1 MRSFK
6 QLRAPVVS
14 LVIAAAALLGGL
26 PTASAAAEPATVAE
40 LVESVRAYRAGRETA
55 ILEELAGLLEI
66 PNVAAGQDAAP
77 TEQIRR
83 NAAHLVAMLE
93 RRGIEARTLD
103 VEGGSPAV
111 FGHLRVPDAERTV
124 VLYAHY
130 DGQPV
135 DPSEWA
141 SPPWT
146 PTLRDKPLEDGG
158 REVPMSGPLD
168 GEWRLYARS
177 ASDDKGPIVAMLAA
191 VDALA
196 AAGVAPSVDVKFFFE
211 GEEEAGSPHL
221 EELLRRHQ
229 ELLAADL
236 WLFCD
241 GPVHQSRR
249 MQAVFGV
256 RGVVSL
262 ELTLYGAMRPLHS
275 GHYGNW
281 APNPIAGLV
290 ELLAGLRNADGRILV
305 PGFYQDAETLS
316 RYERGALLSLP
327 EIEPRLLAELGLAY
341 TEGSETRLAQRLML
355 PALNYRGLRAGAV
368 GKEATNAIPTEASVS
383 IDFRLVPDQTPERV
397 RSQIETHLRNQR
409 YHLVEEPPDLD
420 TRRRHARIVR
430 LEWGPGYPAAR
441 TPMELPLAQSVLKIL
456 SEATGGQT
464 LAVPTLGGS
473 LPLYLFEEILDAPLI
488 VVPIVNHDNNQHAA
502 DENLRLQN
510 LWDGIEVYA
519 SLIAWL
525 GRGE

>member
-1 MRSFK
+1 MQTRTTRKILAVAATTATLCWLSP
-6 QLRAPVVS
+6 APT
-14 LVIAAAALLGGL
+14 I
-26 PTASAAAEPATVAE
+26 AEPTTIGE
-40 LVESVRAYRAGRETA
+40 LVETVRSYRLGHETA
-55 ILEELAGLLEI
+55 ILEELSRLLEI
-66 PNVAAGQDAAP
+66 PNVAAD
-77 TEQIRR
+77 TKNIRR
-83 NAAHLVAMLE
+83 NAEHLVGMLE
-93 RRGIEARTLD
+93 RRGIEARILE

-111 FGHLRVPDAERTV
+111 FGHLRVPGAERTV

-135 DPSEWA
+135 EPDAWA

-146 PTLRDKPLEDGG
+146 PTLRDKPLADGG
-158 REVPMSGPLD
+158 REVPATGPLD

-221 EELLRRHQ
+221 AELLRRNQ
-229 ELLAADL
+229 ELLTADL

-249 MQAVFGV
+249 PQVVFGV

-262 ELTLYGAMRPLHS
+262 EITFYGAVRTLHS

-290 ELLAGLRNADGRILV
+290 ELLGGLRNADGQILV
-305 PGFYQDAETLS
+305 PGFYQDLQTVS
-316 RYERGALLSLP
+316 RFERAALRSLP
-327 EIEPRLLAELGLAY
+327 EIEPRLIAELGLAY
-341 TEGSETRLAQRLML
+341 TEGTETRLAQRIML
-355 PALNYRGLRAGAV
+355 PALNFRGIRSGAV
-368 GKEATNAIPTEASVS
+368 GAEAKNAIPTEATAS
-383 IDFRLVPDQTPERV
+383 IDFRLVPNQTPERV
-397 RSQIETHLRNQR
+397 RTLVEAHLKNQR
-409 YHLVEEPPDLD
+409 YHLVEDAPDID

-430 LEWGPGYPAAR
+430 LEWGHGYPAAR
-441 TPMELPLAQSVLKIL
+441 TPLELPLSQSVLRIS
-456 SEATGGQT
+456 SEATGGKM
-464 LAVPTLGGS
+464 LAVPTFGGS
-473 LPLYLFEEILDAPLI
+473 LPLYLFEEILETPLI
-488 VVPIVNHDNNQHAA
+488 VVPIVNHDNNQHAP

-510 LWDGIEVYA
+510 LWDGIEIYA
-519 SLIAWL
+519 SLLAWL
-525 GRGE
+525 GRAE

>member
-1 MRSFK
+1 
-6 QLRAPVVS
+6 
-14 LVIAAAALLGGL
+14 
-26 PTASAAAEPATVAE
+26 
-40 LVESVRAYRAGRETA
+40 
-55 ILEELAGLLEI
+55 
-66 PNVAAGQDAAP
+66 
-77 TEQIRR
+77 
-83 NAAHLVAMLE
+83 
-93 RRGIEARTLD
+93 
-103 VEGGSPAV
+103 
-111 FGHLRVPDAERTV
+111 
-124 VLYAHY
+124 
-130 DGQPV
+130 V
-135 DPSEWA
+135 DP
-141 SPPWT
+141 
-146 PTLRDKPLEDGG
+146 
-158 REVPMSGPLD
+158 
-168 GEWRLYARS
+168 EWRLYAR
-177 ASDDKGPIVAMLAA
+177 AAGDDKAPLSALFA
-191 VDALA
+191 ALA
-196 AAGVAPSVDVKFFFE
+196 ALREAGLRPTSNLVFFFE

-221 EELLRRHQ
+221 RSYLERYRDR
-229 ELLAADL
+229 LADVDL
-236 WLFCD
+236 WLFLD
-241 GPVHQSRR
+241 GPSHPSGRPQI
-249 MQAVFGV
+249 AYGV
-256 RGVVSL
+256 RGMTEL
-262 ELTLYGAMRPLHS
+262 ELTVYGPLRPLHS

-341 TEGSETRLAQRLML
+341 TEGSETRLAQRIML

-368 GKEATNAIPTEASVS
+368 GEEATNAIPTEATVS
-383 IDFRLVPDQTPERV
+383 IDFRLVPNQTPEGV